1 MTQYCHRM
9 ITSEEDY
16 EACLEW
22 LATVSI
28 FANKEETKIHSSAL
42 KQTRINQERFNK
54 IHRSIEECSLA
65 LGSQSKRWRDAS
77 AKLSSCS
84 IEFATFEFKQAI
96 YRQILPKMT
105 EELHLEVISL
115 FGPDLPFGPRRI
127 DEKTQCRMDDTT
139 SESPK

>member
-22 LATVSI
+22 LARVSI
-28 FANKEETKIHSSAL
+28 FAQKEETKIYSSDL
-42 KQTRINQERFNK
+42 KQTKINQERFSK
-54 IHRSIEECSLA
+54 IQRSIEECSFT
-65 LGSQSKRWRDAS
+65 LGSQSKIWRDAS
-77 AKLSSCS
+77 ARLSSCA
-84 IEFATFEFKQAI
+84 IDFGVFELQRAMD
-96 YRQILPKMT
+96 RQTLPKMT

-127 DEKTQCRMDDTT
+127 DEKTQCRIDDTT